1 MLPHA
6 PGVQMA
12 NIPEDGVTLK
22 EESEAGD
29 EANPDK
35 RMPQQIKDKI
45 IEPDNE
51 FEDSTK
57 SGNRN
62 ENDSNINN
70 TTGSKKLFCC
80 HKRLCFK
87 FNSQLYWENTTN
99 SLHLVEYLFQHP
111 LMTPLRK
118 PKEYWMVHQVM
129 LTPKNLPPPKLLKER
144 KGYLERMTKKNQWKS
159 TITRRKMIKLKVY
172 QKPLKPQAREILL
185 IPNQVPKNP
194 RR

>member
-70 TTGSKKLFCC
+70 TTG
-80 HKRLCFK
+80 
-87 FNSQLYWENTTN
+87 
-99 SLHLVEYLFQHP
+99 
-111 LMTPLRK
+111 
-118 PKEYWMVHQVM
+118 
-129 LTPKNLPPPKLLKER
+129 NL
-144 KGYLERMTKKNQWKS
+144 KKNS
-159 TITRRKMIKLKVY
+159 V
-172 QKPLKPQAREILL
+172 
-185 IPNQVPKNP
+185 VHV
-194 RR
+194 